1 MIEILNP
8 GWHTSIQDQGRM
20 GLQEYGIPYSGAMD
34 MNSFNWANKL
44 LNNSLNAALLEMT
57 IKGPKL
63 KFHAE
68 TVIVFTG
75 AQMDIKHNGN
85 KASLYNPI
93 FIKKNDLLECGA
105 CKEGCRTYMSVLG
118 GLQTERILSSRS
130 QCNYV
135 TKSGYINKKRI
146 LQIKKESFELN
157 KGVAL
162 KSPLPSYNTK
172 ESEVFK
178 GPEFDVLESVTQLK
192 IATQTFTISHLNN
205 RMAYQLEEK
214 IINKLPEIW
223 TTSVLPGT
231 VQLTPNGTL
240 IVLMRDA
247 QVTGGYPRILQLSNH
262 AVNIL
267 AQKST
272 RDVLH
277 FKIKSFD

>member
-8 GWHTSIQDQGRM
+8 GWYTSIQDLGRM
-20 GLQEYGIPYSGAMD
+20 GMQEYGIPYSGAMD

-44 LNNSLNAALLEMT
+44 LNNPLNAALLEMT

-63 KFHAE
+63 KFHIE

-85 KASLYNPI
+85 KASLYCPI
-93 FIKKNDLLECGA
+93 LIKKNDILECGA
-105 CKEGCRTYMSVLG
+105 CKKGCRTYMSVLG

-130 QCNYV
+130 QCSYI
-135 TKSGYINKKRI
+135 TKSGHINKKRI
-146 LQIKKESFELN
+146 LQIKKKSFELN
-157 KGVAL
+157 KGVTL
-162 KSPLPSYNTK
+162 KSPLPSYNTR
-172 ESEVFK
+172 EIEVFR
-178 GPEFDVLESVTQLK
+178 GPEFDLLESVTQLK
-192 IATQTFTISHLNN
+192 IVTQVFTISHLNN
-205 RMAYQLEEK
+205 RMAYQLNEK
-214 IINKLPEIW
+214 IIHQLPEMW

-247 QVTGGYPRILQLSNH
+247 QVTGGYPRILQLSNY
-262 AVNIL
+262 ALNIL

-277 FKIKSFD
+277 FKLKSFE